1 MGFAGNRSVA
11 GPILKAPGSM
21 NMRKLTLILFAL
33 GLLFASPAVFAI
45 GTTAGTDIANSA
57 QVDYEV
63 AGTPVSQ
70 SSNVLVVTVAE
81 ILDVNVLLQS
91 PIVPVTPGD
100 ANRSLL
106 FTVTNTGNGTEDF
119 ALAIDSALPGDD
131 FDPAPATPAIFF
143 DDDGSGDLS
152 AGDTP
157 YNAGV
162 NDPQLAPDASVNILL
177 VNDIPLGLVDGN
189 LGFSELTATSLTGT
203 GAPGD
208 VFGGQG
214 DLGTDAVVGAN
225 GGDDT
230 DTGTYI
236 VSNVSLSIIK
246 SASVTDPFGGTEPVP
261 GALIVY
267 QIVVIA
273 SGSGTAINASFSDPI
288 PLFTTYLAGS
298 LTLNGG
304 PLTDAPDADAGAFVG
319 GAVTVLLGD
328 LDSAD
333 GPQTIAF
340 TVVIN

>member
-1 MGFAGNRSVA
+1 MPGIATCGSGKSPHSYVFGPNRSV
-11 GPILKAPGSM
+11 L
-21 NMRKLTLILFAL
+21 LTA
-33 GLLFASPAVFAI
+33 
-45 GTTAGTDIANSA
+45 
-57 QVDYEV
+57 
-63 AGTPVSQ
+63 
-70 SSNVLVVTVAE
+70 
-81 ILDVNVLLQS
+81 
-91 PIVPVTPGD
+91 
-100 ANRSLL
+100 
-106 FTVTNTGNGTEDF
+106 TNTGNGTGDF

-131 FDPAPATPAIFF
+131 FDPVPATPAIFF

-157 YNAGV
+157 YTAGV

-225 GGDDT
+225 GGDYA

-236 VSNVSLSIIK
+236 LSNVSLSIVK

-267 QIVVIA
+267 QMVVIA

-288 PLFTTYLAGS
+288 PPFTTYVAGS

-304 PLTDAPDADAGAFVG
+304 PLTDAPDADAGAFAG
-319 GAVTVLLGD
+319 GAVTVSLGD

>member
-1 MGFAGNRSVA
+1 MRRT
-11 GPILKAPGSM
+11 PIFLLSLGALIGSQ
-21 NMRKLTLILFAL
+21 
-33 GLLFASPAVFAI
+33 PVFAV

-70 SSNVLVVTVAE
+70 SSNILVVTVAE

-119 ALAIDSALPGDD
+119 TLAIDSALPGDD
-131 FDPAPATPAIFF
+131 FDPAPATPSIFF

-157 YNAGV
+157 YTAGV

-225 GGDDT
+225 
-230 DTGTYI
+230 
-236 VSNVSLSIIK
+236 
-246 SASVTDPFGGTEPVP
+246 P
-261 GALIVY
+261 
-267 QIVVIA
+267 
-273 SGSGTAINASFSDPI
+273 
-288 PLFTTYLAGS
+288 
-298 LTLNGG
+298 
-304 PLTDAPDADAGAFVG
+304 
-319 GAVTVLLGD
+319 LLGF
-328 LDSAD
+328 D
-333 GPQTIAF
+333 GREVLGAIGGLFRILSVGPDF
-340 TVVIN
+340 VIREQYCYP